1 MPRGIKY
8 LLITLILILA
18 SCNSPQPVPKQLPTD
33 TNTPPLITD
42 TVAALPQPTNT
53 SLPEITEPEPT
64 SQPLQPTQNSSPV
77 LLGDVIPLL
86 QAGTEVTILE
96 IHMVDEL
103 HGWSVTS
110 IEPGIDHILKT
121 SDGGYTWQDVSP
133 PQPLGDPGS
142 RLRVST
148 AFEDK
153 NTAWAAYR
161 NSDLVWATQDG
172 GVTWQAVQLEFDTRL
187 GSLLTSLDKDHAWM
201 FQFLDAGMHKLYS
214 ALYRT
219 QGSGLSWIKLLD
231 PYTDSSIQSF
241 DKTGVQFI
249 NSQYGWFTEDSGG
262 VAMYVDLNI
271 TQDGGQTWEILRM
284 PAPSSKPEIFS
295 NCYCAMFNPFLTSP
309 QQGAAQLTCRCSE
322 DSQEVIY
329 SYLYK
334 TSNGGGSWE
343 ILEAPTGD
351 LYFINEQVVYSLHRD
366 YSPNREIYRSE
377 DGGANWVEVKTV
389 FWKGQFSFINR
400 DTAWVVAYD
409 WEDDE
414 YALVKTSNGCNSF
427 VEIKPEIISSPATR

>member
-42 TVAALPQPTNT
+42 TVAALPQPINT

-64 SQPLQPTQNSSPV
+64 LQSPLPTQNSSPV

-86 QAGTEVTILE
+86 QAGTEVTIHE
-96 IHMVDEL
+96 IHMIGESF
-103 HGWSVTS
+103 GWSVTS
-110 IEPGIDHILKT
+110 VDPGVDHILRT
-121 SDGGYTWQDVSP
+121 SDGGYTWQDVTP
-133 PQPLGDPGS
+133 PQPVDDPES

-172 GVTWQAVQLEFDTRL
+172 GVTWHAVQLEFETRL
-187 GSLLTSLDKDHAWM
+187 GSLLTSLNKDHAWM

-219 QGSGLSWIKLLD
+219 SDSGLSWTKLLD

-249 NSQYGWFTEDSGG
+249 DSQYGWFTEDSGG

-271 TQDGGQTWEILRM
+271 TQDGGQTWETQRM
-284 PAPSSKPEIFS
+284 PPPPSKPEIFS
-295 NCYCAMFNPFLTSP
+295 NCYCAMFNPFLTSA
-309 QQGAAQLTCRCSE
+309 QQGAAQLTCRCHE

-334 TSNGGGSWE
+334 TSNGGISWE
-343 ILEAPTGD
+343 IMEAPTGD

-377 DGGANWVEVKTV
+377 DGGASWVEVKTV

-414 YALVKTSNGCNSF
+414 YALVKTTDGCNTF
-427 VEIKPEIISSPATR
+427 EIIMPEVITSSSIR